1 MYSDVVDALSV
12 YCVGC
17 EGGVCS
23 SGDVARDILGKVGKI
38 DAEISRLRAEM
49 KREDQFNR
57 QMELHVQ
64 MMELKRRRERV
75 LKEDVDD

>member
-1 MYSDVVDALSV
+1 M
-12 YCVGC
+12 
-17 EGGVCS
+17 
-23 SGDVARDILGKVGKI
+23 GKI